1 MNGSGVKAPTE
12 DKTRVSVRGAM
23 LGLVSGLEPG
33 LRIEVKVYRERLE
46 STLEVDAGLVVL
58 VVNGQIYALV
68 RELADLS

>member
-1 MNGSGVKAPTE
+1 
-12 DKTRVSVRGAM
+12 M